1 MRLSRPGVCAL
12 ALLLVG
18 AAPPAPTPPPAI
30 GVTVAPV
37 AGARRTDAVL
47 PGHLL
52 DTIQPRGADGRRRLI
67 ALTTPDDPAAAGTP
81 QGPRSLYL
89 IEPDRPG
96 APRRLLDGL
105 PAEAD
110 ALAAAD
116 LDGDGA
122 EEILLGEPGRLL
134 TLGSPDAP
142 AAPRLLLEAAGFD
155 LRRQRRQASAEG
167 QLQAAETGR
176 LRTWKLAGGMPVA
189 GPEKALPVRAARERR
204 SLRLSSPPVTMLA
217 SSAGEPPLHAVGP
230 EDNGKLRLR
239 TLLLGADGKSTES
252 WSRLP
257 GRETV
262 DGFRYVTLDGRPVLI
277 VTTADAEKVGVFA
290 KQRFRLFPLNA
301 DRSRSGQP
309 PSLAFETESNR
320 WFPVDPV
327 LLDLDRD
334 GRQDL
339 VVLQPE
345 GVGGGDLVIDTF
357 FGQGN
362 GRFERPRRLKLSNQ
376 EARVWSY
383 GPDVTGDGA
392 ADLVTLSK
400 AGLRVFAGTSDP
412 RRELLDRRPRQTVDL
427 GGAQQRV
434 EVSVS
439 VGSGGMETESTRANP
454 LGGPWAEDL
463 DGDGRAEILL
473 ASRNA
478 GGRGRVMVV
487 RLGA

>member
-1 MRLSRPGVCAL
+1 MRLSRFCGACAL

-18 AAPPAPTPPPAI
+18 AAPPPPPPPPI
-30 GVTVAPV
+30 GVTVTPL

-47 PGHLL
+47 PGRLL
-52 DTIQPRGADGRRRLI
+52 ATVRPLGADGRSRLV
-67 ALTTPDDPAAAGTP
+67 ALTTPDDPAAEGSP
-81 QGPRSLYL
+81 KGPRSLYL

-116 LDGDGA
+116 LDGDGT

-142 AAPRLLLEAAGFD
+142 TAPRLLLEAAGFD
-155 LRRQRRQASAEG
+155 LRRQASTDGLFQTAE
-167 QLQAAETGR
+167 AGR
-176 LRTWKLAGGMPVA
+176 LRTWRLEGGLPVA
-189 GPEKALPVRAARERR
+189 GPEQPLPVRAARERR
-204 SLRLSSPPVTMLA
+204 SLRLSSPPVTALA
-217 SSAGEPPLHAVGP
+217 PAAGEPPLHAVGP
-230 EDNGKLRLR
+230 EDSGKLRLR
-239 TLLLGADGKSTES
+239 TLLLAPDGTTTES

-257 GRETV
+257 GPETV

-277 VTTADAEKVGVFA
+277 VTTADAGKIGVFA

-320 WFPVDPV
+320 WFPVEPV

-362 GRFERPRRLKLSNQ
+362 GRFERPRRLKLNNQ
-376 EARVWSY
+376 EARVWSF
-383 GPDVTGDGA
+383 GPDVTGDGL
-392 ADLVTLSK
+392 ADLVSISK
-400 AGLRVFAGTSDP
+400 AGLRIFAGTSDP
-412 RRELLDRRPRQTVDL
+412 RRELLDRRPGQTVDL
-427 GGAQQRV
+427 GGAQERV
-434 EVSVS
+434 EVSVG
-439 VGSGGMETESTRANP
+439 VGSGGMEMASTRANSI
-454 LGGPWAEDL
+454 GGPWVEDL

-473 ASRNA
+473 SSRSA
-478 GGRGRVMVV
+478 GGRGRVTVV
-487 RLGA
+487 RLGL

>member
-1 MRLSRPGVCAL
+1 MRVSRFCGACAL
-12 ALLLVG
+12 AFLLTG
-18 AAPPAPTPPPAI
+18 AAPPSPPPPPPAI
-30 GVTVAPV
+30 GVTVVPV

-52 DTIQPRGADGRRRLI
+52 ATVWPRGADGRRRLL
-67 ALTTPDDPAAAGTP
+67 ALTTPDDPAAEGNP
-81 QGPRSLYL
+81 KGPRSLYL

-96 APRRLLDGL
+96 APRRLLDRL
-105 PAEAD
+105 PAEAN

-122 EEILLGEPGRLL
+122 EEVLLGEPGRLL

-142 AAPRLLLEAAGFD
+142 TAPRLLLEAAGFD
-155 LRRQRRQASAEG
+155 LRRQTPSEG
-167 QLQAAETGR
+167 RFQAAETGR
-176 LRTWKLAGGMPVA
+176 LRIWQLEGGLPVA
-189 GPEKALPVRAARERR
+189 GPEASLPVRAARESR
-204 SLRLSSPPVTMLA
+204 SLRLSSPPVTALA
-217 SSAGEPPLHAVGP
+217 RPGGEPPLHAVGP
-230 EDNGKLRLR
+230 EDSGKLRLR
-239 TLLLGADGKSTES
+239 TLLLGPDGTTTEA

-257 GRETV
+257 GPETV
-262 DGFRYVTLDGRPVLI
+262 ESFRYVTLDGRPVLI
-277 VTTADAEKVGVFA
+277 VTTASADKIGVFA
-290 KQRFRLFPLNA
+290 EQRFRLFPLNA
-301 DRSRSGQP
+301 DRSRSGQA

-327 LLDLDRD
+327 LLDLDKD

-376 EARVWSY
+376 EARVWSF
-383 GPDVTGDGA
+383 GPDVTGDGV

-412 RRELLDRRPRQTVDL
+412 RRGLLDRRPRQTVDL

-434 EVSVS
+434 EVSVA
-439 VGSGGMETESTRANP
+439 VGSGGMETSSSRVNSI
-454 LGGPWAEDL
+454 GGPWVEDL

-473 ASRNA
+473 VSRNV
-478 GGRGRVMVV
+478 GGRGRLMVV
-487 RLGA
+487 RLGP